1 LKDTNT
7 QLEHYC
13 KHTIAEFKEKF
24 LNVLRNAI
32 KEKKGSEE
40 KLAYLASKVSRGNE
54 AKDREDKL
62 LKAAMY
68 HVRLF
73 DTINGH

>member
-1 LKDTNT
+1 MKDTNT

-24 LNVLRNAI
+24 LHVLRNVME
-32 KEKKGSEE
+32 EKKESEE
-40 KLAYLASKVSRGNE
+40 KMESLTSKLSRDTE
-54 AKDREDKL
+54 AKGREEEL

-68 HVRLF
+68 HVRSF
-73 DTINGH
+73 NMMIFY